1 MSKHQPYQDINKFLI
16 TERSCNYILR
26 PVQARNENYPHTYRI
41 VNMDKE
47 VSVTVDR
54 AWTSQNH
61 LVLDL
66 IGHELYE
73 IGFQRI
79 DEKRNTWKNKGSQ
92 NILMNADNLIRYSK
106 REEIIEDDLKPL
118 VEDYKRYD
126 DLDKLCGEW
135 RNLQLQN
142 KLANDKI
149 KLLDEYTKERNI
161 LDEKLYYY
169 RPELNK
175 VRDLIYAEAIKTIRI
190 EINLSK
196 IFNRYQRFFHKRR
209 KENIKDLIIRTSEV
223 KFSLE
228 YPLRIPVLKTV
239 KNKGNATQVIARVDL
254 ENVKVEND
262 RLFSVE
268 FDGETIWIIYNT
280 FFGNLYF
287 HNMMTL
293 NTDWFEENY
302 LKLNGFASA
311 LYRRFFVTRSGNK
324 VDEIEIKE
332 LVDYFDL
339 LKNSRYPD
347 VIARAFED
355 IKNAGLINDYKI
367 NANGAKFSKGVIE
380 VVKSSK

>member
-1 MSKHQPYQDINKFLI
+1 MSNYPSEKNKNKFLI

-26 PVQARNENYPHTYRI
+26 PVQARKENYPHTYRI
-41 VNMDKE
+41 ANMGKE
-47 VSVTVDR
+47 ISVTVDR

-61 LVLDL
+61 IVLDL
-66 IGHELYE
+66 IGHELFE

-92 NILMNADNLIRYSK
+92 YVLLNADNLIRYSK
-106 REEIIEDDLKPL
+106 REEIIENDLKPFI
-118 VEDYKRYD
+118 EDYKRYEH
-126 DLDKLCGEW
+126 LDELCGEW
-135 RNLQLQN
+135 RHLRLQN

-149 KLLDEYTKERNI
+149 KLLDEYIKERNI

-175 VRDLIYAEAIKTIRI
+175 VRDLIYAEAIKTFRI
-190 EINLSK
+190 KIKLSK
-196 IFNRYQRFFHKRR
+196 IFNRYLRFFHKRR
-209 KENIKDLIIRTSEV
+209 KENIKDLIRRTSEV
-223 KFSLE
+223 KFSFE

-239 KNKGNATQVIARVDL
+239 NNKGNATQVIAKVDL

-262 RLFSVE
+262 QLFSVE
-268 FDGETIWIIYNT
+268 FDDKTIWIIYNT

-302 LKLNGFASA
+302 LNLNGFASA

-324 VDEIEIKE
+324 VDEIEIKK

-347 VIARAFED
+347 VIERAFED
-355 IKNAGLINDYKI
+355 IKNAGLICDYKV
-367 NANGAKFSKGVIE
+367 NANGGKFSKGVIE